1 MTTATLDHTKGSAN
15 TFLCYGQ
22 DEAQKGQYV
31 VEMSWEVSSM
41 ITTGSPHF
49 WFLASDEIFTP
60 YSQQQLDPMITG
72 VYNAIQGT

>member
-1 MTTATLDHTKGSAN
+1 MTTTTLDHTKGSTN
-15 TFLCYGQ
+15 TFLGYGQ

-31 VEMSWEVSSM
+31 GEMSWDVSSM

-60 YSQQQLDPMITG
+60 YKLW
-72 VYNAIQGT
+72 